1 MSEKRPSLSPAR
13 FLSARRRHRSAGL
26 VVLLFG
32 LLAVGSAYAAFAPDN
47 AVADNSAQSQQIEE
61 GKKLFA
67 VGCSS
72 CHGLNAEGG
81 GNGGGEKGRPP
92 PIRGGAPARGLPVG

>member
-1 MSEKRPSLSPAR
+1 MSEKRTSLSPAR

-47 AVADNSAQSQQIEE
+47 AVADNSAQSQKIEE

-67 VGCSS
+67 V
-72 CHGLNAEGG
+72 AV
-81 GNGGGEKGRPP
+81 
-92 PIRGGAPARGLPVG
+92 PAATA